1 MYKLSDRLDLI
12 DKGFEIYNYAI
23 EKEEHNL
30 ASEITW
36 LDENMGNTEL
46 LRAYLLQFLTEEWV
60 KSYKNED
67 VRKLVQIRKNTL
79 VNRIFRLKG
88 CKVNTDPL
96 KVIEWELKYLGR

>member
-1 MYKLSDRLDLI
+1 MYRLSDRLDLI
-12 DKGFEIYNYAI
+12 DKGFKIYNYGI
-23 EKEEHNL
+23 EREEHSL

-46 LRAYLLQFLTEEWV
+46 MRAYLLQFLTEEMV
-60 KSYKNED
+60 KSYKDED
-67 VRKLVQIRKNTL
+67 VSKLAQIRKNTL